1 MKKYLKYGIVTAM
14 IVLGV
19 LVGFLLISFSKEE
32 KNIYKED
39 DLVFNQVE
47 SYQNI
52 SYDSDVQLI
61 QSPCDCIWGDYAG
74 FRLPQDVIL
83 KSDYGMMV
91 GEEEAIHDYVFEFVG
106 KENRQVTIAYSSI
119 SKPIRD
125 YFILSDAEVS
135 NMNGTEVIL
144 YQYQNMFI
152 ASFYSNQKY
161 YDIETIDLTKKEFIT
176 LIKGIIKDDINGMK
190 LNINTLSNLK
200 FVSLDANVHV
210 ISAWDSTVEV
220 NLPWDF
226 EDLGISFDNVY
237 LVYLDNKLHDLQY
250 VYKKNDKEI
259 VVTHSNYGEPIRDYY
274 FLSDEAV
281 SYAYGCELIINE
293 YQNQYFISFQ
303 IDNLYYEVETTNIS
317 EDELLKVLRKII
329 WNCR

>member
-1 MKKYLKYGIVTAM
+1 MKKYLKYGIVPAM

-106 KENRQVTIAYSSI
+106 KENRQVMIAYSSI

-135 NMNGTEVIL
+135 NISGAEVIL
-144 YQYQNMFI
+144 YQYQNMFM

-176 LIKGIIKDDINGMK
+176 LIKGIINDDIAGID

-200 FVSLDANVHV
+200 SVSLDENVHV

-281 SYAYGCELIINE
+281 SYAYGCELIINR

>member
-1 MKKYLKYGIVTAM
+1 MKKYLKYEIVPAM

-19 LVGFLLISFSKEE
+19 LVGGLLISFSKEE

-74 FRLPQDVIL
+74 FQLPQNVVL

-91 GEEEAIHDYVFEFVG
+91 GKEEAIHDYVFEFVG

-135 NMNGTEVIL
+135 NISGAEVIL
-144 YQYQNMFI
+144 YQYQNMFM

-176 LIKGIIKDDINGMK
+176 LIKGIINDDIAGID

-200 FVSLDANVHV
+200 SVSLDANVHV

-220 NLPWDF
+220 NLPWNF
-226 EDLGISFDNVY
+226 EDLCISFDNVY
-237 LVYLDNKLHDLQY
+237 LVYLDNKLRDLQY
-250 VYKKNDKEI
+250 VFKGNDKEI
-259 VVTHSNYGEPIRDYY
+259 IVTHSNYGEPIRDYY

-281 SYAYGCELIINE
+281 SYAYGCELIINR

>member
-1 MKKYLKYGIVTAM
+1 MKKYLKYGIVPAM

-19 LVGFLLISFSKEE
+19 LVGAFLIRFSKEE
-32 KNIYKED
+32 KNIYNED

-74 FRLPQDVIL
+74 FQLPQDVVL

-135 NMNGTEVIL
+135 NISGVEVIL

-220 NLPWDF
+220 NLPWNF

-250 VYKKNDKEI
+250 VYKKM
-259 VVTHSNYGEPIRDYY
+259 IR
-274 FLSDEAV
+274 
-281 SYAYGCELIINE
+281 
-293 YQNQYFISFQ
+293 
-303 IDNLYYEVETTNIS
+303 
-317 EDELLKVLRKII
+317 K
-329 WNCR
+329 